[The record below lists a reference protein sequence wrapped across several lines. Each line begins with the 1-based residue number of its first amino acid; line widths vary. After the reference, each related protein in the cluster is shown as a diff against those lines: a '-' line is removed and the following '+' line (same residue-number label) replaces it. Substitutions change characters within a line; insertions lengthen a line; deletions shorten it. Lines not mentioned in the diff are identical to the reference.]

1 MKKIV
6 FKILVFLSLFIFSDA
21 LKANYWLVI
30 GTYRQGAGSR
40 PEVGGI
46 TKPSLDTIQKNN
58 VQTCEKADNKIF
70 NEIYRPVW

>member
-1 MKKIV
+1 M
-6 FKILVFLSLFIFSDA
+6 
-21 LKANYWLVI
+21 I

-46 TKPSLDTIQKNN
+46 TKPSLDTIQSNN